1 MISASQFLCW
11 FMVLLW
17 SIVPFAWAC
26 SVFSSEC
33 ISDSRSNSL
42 FFVTFVFL
50 RAIWEKQRRPG
61 ISLIESFVSIF
72 PAHWLL
78 RRTFLLSYP
87 WWWDIIR
94 YQSAYSEETSGFWWA
109 VCEGN
114 YFNLS
119 SHTRS
124 ILYYFI
130 TACLLLVR
138 LVLQCKPLAIFSI
151 TFSAVSYIGYYLT
164 WATLISGNLLIL
176 LTIAWL
182 VNTFK
187 IQISYWADSRWVK
200 FSFKSWVG
208 LFSNNFFLPC
218 LFNIERCLWTMGTMP
233 RTWALRRHPK
243 KVMLVQSGI
252 RLWLLLTDM
261 WTVGIFWQ
269 QFE

>member
-1 MISASQFLCW
+1 MLVYGSIMKHRSICLSMFCIFFRVHLW
-11 FMVLLW
+11 F
-17 SIVPFAWAC
+17 
-26 SVFSSEC
+26 
-33 ISDSRSNSL
+33 SL
-42 FFVTFVFL
+42 QFFVFCDVCFL
-50 RAIWEKQRRPG
+50 ACHLREATATWDFSYWI
-61 ISLIESFVSIF
+61 ICIF

-138 LVLQCKPLAIFSI
+138 LVLQCKPLVIFSI